1 MRAIAQLKKA
11 SFFFSKIG
19 QTFGYPAI
27 FGKHCLIVQA
37 TSVILHGFIYK
48 SLYVNVKA
56 RKQGIER
63 KKAVHFIFDVVILS
77 RLKIHPS

>member
-48 SLYVNVKA
+48 SLYMNVKS
-56 RKQGIER
+56 RKQGLRKER
-63 KKAVHFIFDVVILS
+63 RGTFHF
-77 RLKIHPS
+77 